1 MRGKTMLEVLKYDP
15 YLQTDQCE
23 RWLEE
28 KASQGLF
35 IKELYLENDFVFFDK
50 ANPKKVH
57 YSIFFDQNK
66 KFNASEFIEI
76 LKEQGWDMV
85 GRDSKRKELYLFI
98 NEQENPIPIE
108 TDNSVLEYK
117 RKNLLNLFVLN
128 LVLSIAVVLVN
139 LYTSS
144 RNPANWFTIF
154 IYLYL
159 SYSYF
164 INSYRFAYLRN
175 SSQVIKDRTVKIY
188 RFVRKIALVITLL
201 AFIYI
206 SMRYVEIKQ
215 VSSDI
220 NYLITPTNKQLIN
233 EVYTKSIFSFN
244 PNYTSIYT
252 IKTDNQ
258 LNQTVYQTKVNMTW
272 LNLINFEDYH
282 FEQTETLK
290 YGYPIK
296 FNQIDNNISAEK
308 EITYSSENNQ
318 EYYSFIQVDNSI
330 YTLHSINLTLEEH
343 NNYLNQMGA
352 Q

>member
-1 MRGKTMLEVLKYDP
+1 MRGKTMFEVLKYDP

-35 IKELYLENDFVFFDK
+35 IRELYPNSDYVYFDK
-50 ANPKKVH
+50 DIPKKVK

-98 NEQENPIPIE
+98 NEQESPIPID
-108 TDNSVLEYK
+108 TDTSTLDYK
-117 RKNLLNLFVLN
+117 RKNLFNLFRFNFVSSIIVVIIYLFT
-128 LVLSIAVVLVN
+128 LSKH
-139 LYTSS
+139 SS
-144 RNPANWFTIF
+144 NWFTI
-154 IYLYL
+154 LVYL
-159 SYSYF
+159 SLSYVYF
-164 INSYRFAYLRN
+164 INAYRFAYLRN
-175 SSQVIKDRTVKIY
+175 SSQAIKDRTVKIY
-188 RFVRKIALVITLL
+188 RFIRKIAIVISIIAST
-201 AFIYI
+201 YI
-206 SMRYVEIKQ
+206 IFRYCEIKQ
-215 VSSDI
+215 TNTEI
-220 NYLITPTNKQLIN
+220 NNLVKASNSNVIN

-296 FNQIDNNISAEK
+296 FNQIDNNLSAEK

-343 NNYLNQMGA
+343 NDYLNQMGA